1 MSVQRCPQCGPDGQ
15 LETDLSAGNI
25 VCQRCGQIVEE
36 GILVSEVGF
45 AESAGGRVH
54 VQGTFVSN
62 YATGVAGSRG
72 GRGGQQNIENIKAQ
86 GASRI
91 EALSR
96 QMHLSSA
103 ITRGAIRFFS
113 LAVDNK
119 FNRGRKTDYIIASC
133 LYLQC
138 RLKKDAHM
146 LIDFS
151 EHKGINVFELGAT
164 YLKLRSTLNL
174 LDPMPEVDPA
184 IYNLRFAH
192 RLNFGAQVNIVAA
205 DASRLVRRFR
215 ADWMTQG
222 RRPAGVCG
230 ACLIIAGRMSNFLR
244 TPDEV
249 AQVVKVHPNTI
260 KKRLLE
266 FAQTDMAKK
275 TVGEWRSLSE
285 SQLDEVSE
293 IEKPPI
299 VRQQERKRAQEER
312 KRRFLDG
319 EIDEE
324 EEDEEDVDEESRLK
338 KKAKLDKDKARP
350 SEDDE
355 QMTGALQA
363 AAHDFEDANVVS
375 GEDDEDDTLDPLAPS
390 DYVQQLESARDDP
403 TQAREERRRDR
414 TDLLKG
420 IKGFGQADTVEDV
433 DMDEL
438 EQLAFDAEKL
448 EDEDEED
455 EVDEDGDAALEP
467 TQIKMVS
474 QAEGSAKKN
483 EIFDAWDDEA
493 AVITFFEEKYFH
505 GEKNLYQANM
515 ANRIKMWWGNRDPKE
530 VHQEMEAV
538 KRARWLRE
546 KNARQLIT
554 DLDDLDDDELEAVFV
569 LDEDAKQARARMW
582 LSSNGKWLE
591 EEKEKQEKRA
601 ALQRAR
607 GNDPSKN
614 KPKRKR
620 TAPHK
625 GPYKS
630 SDQAVQSVIKS
641 KQFSGRVNYDVLRG
655 LGLTGSSTA
664 GLVVM
669 DDEKEEYEDEDEE
682 EKGEDEGGY
691 DNWNEY

>member
-1 MSVQRCPQCGPDGQ
+1 
-15 LETDLSAGNI
+15 
-25 VCQRCGQIVEE
+25 
-36 GILVSEVGF
+36 
-45 AESAGGRVH
+45 
-54 VQGTFVSN
+54 
-62 YATGVAGSRG
+62 
-72 GRGGQQNIENIKAQ
+72 
-86 GASRI
+86 
-91 EALSR
+91 
-96 QMHLSSA
+96 MHLSSA

-151 EHKGINVFELGAT
+151 EHKGVSLKQKCPTECSTANVTGRQINVFELGAT

-192 RLNFGAQVNIVAA
+192 RLNFGAQVNTVAA

-299 VRQQERKRAQEER
+299 VREQERKRAQEER
-312 KRRFLDG
+312 KRRYLDG
-319 EIDEE
+319 EIGEE
-324 EEDEEDVDEESRLK
+324 EEDKEDAEEEGRPI
-338 KKAKLDKDKARP
+338 KKAKLDKDKGHA
-350 SEDDE
+350 SDDDE
-355 QMTGALQA
+355 QMIGALQA
-363 AAHDFEDANVVS
+363 AAHDFEDANVAS

-403 TQAREERRRDR
+403 TQAREERRRNR
-414 TDLLKG
+414 TDLLKS

-438 EQLAFDAEKL
+438 EQLASDAERL
-448 EDEDEED
+448 EDEDEEN
-455 EVDEDGDAALEP
+455 EENDAALEP
-467 TQIKMVS
+467 TQLKVVS
-474 QAEGSAKKN
+474 QAEGSAKKH

-546 KNARQLIT
+546 KNARQLNT

-591 EEKEKQEKRA
+591 EEKGKSLHRIS
-601 ALQRAR
+601 R
-607 GNDPSKN
+607 GFLK
-614 KPKRKR
+614 
-620 TAPHK
+620 
-625 GPYKS
+625 
-630 SDQAVQSVIKS
+630 
-641 KQFSGRVNYDVLRG
+641 
-655 LGLTGSSTA
+655 
-664 GLVVM
+664 
-669 DDEKEEYEDEDEE
+669 
-682 EKGEDEGGY
+682 
-691 DNWNEY
+691 